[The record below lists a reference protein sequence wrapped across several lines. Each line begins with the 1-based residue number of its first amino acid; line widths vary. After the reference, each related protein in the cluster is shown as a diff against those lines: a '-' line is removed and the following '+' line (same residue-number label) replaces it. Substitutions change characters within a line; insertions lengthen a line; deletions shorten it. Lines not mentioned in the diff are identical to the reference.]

1 MHWMYFHVFL
11 TAVFLPAA
19 LLTDISE
26 IKIAILQLIII
37 TKHDNCQINDALSTF
52 TTLTRT
58 WGSTNEHKLEFAP
71 CRSSNLTLK
80 HF

>member
-52 TTLTRT
+52 TILTRT
-58 WGSTNEHKLEFAP
+58 WGSTNTNWSLHPAGP
-71 CRSSNLTLK
+71 ATWP
-80 HF
+80 